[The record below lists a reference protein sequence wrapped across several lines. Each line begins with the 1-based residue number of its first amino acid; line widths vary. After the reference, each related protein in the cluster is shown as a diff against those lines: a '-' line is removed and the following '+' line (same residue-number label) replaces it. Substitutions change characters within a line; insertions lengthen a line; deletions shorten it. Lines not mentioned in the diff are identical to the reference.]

1 MGSKWG
7 RWLKFAGI
15 NELKTLAKVT
25 SVNVTL
31 MAKNVTWIKN
41 GITISVGVSVKIHKS
56 IVCTKKVILGILQHV
71 VVKMVNMQEVLLMLH
86 WLDKIKL

>member
-1 MGSKWG
+1 MCSKWD
-7 RWLKFAGI
+7 RWFKLAGT

-31 MAKNVTWIKN
+31 MAKNVTWIKT